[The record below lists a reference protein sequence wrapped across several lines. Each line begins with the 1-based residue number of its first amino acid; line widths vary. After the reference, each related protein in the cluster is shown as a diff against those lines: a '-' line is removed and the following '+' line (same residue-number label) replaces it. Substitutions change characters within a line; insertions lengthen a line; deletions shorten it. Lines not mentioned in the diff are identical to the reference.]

1 MRKKQLTDHIE
12 WNKVWNIPNQFQIIL
27 GIIFAVLAMKGF
39 LIPNRFLDGGITG
52 ISILLHELFHINIS
66 FLVICLNGI
75 FIYLGYRWIGK
86 TFAVHTAITS
96 FGRDHNEHQ

>member
-52 ISILLHELFHINIS
+52 LEWYLHISGIQMDWQNLCCPYSNRSHSIINR
-66 FLVICLNGI
+66 FTVC
-75 FIYLGYRWIGK
+75 
-86 TFAVHTAITS
+86 
-96 FGRDHNEHQ
+96 